1 MIISGVKIYF
11 GDTSFTHDDLCEEI
25 GEEIS
30 NKIFEKSGF
39 KNRFITSKETDI
51 IKIGQAAIKT
61 SYLKEKLKRVDF
73 IIVVSEY
80 VQNLIPPPSSR
91 LLGDFVS
98 DTQLVIDLNRGCSGF
113 CEALVIANS
122 LFNSGSMQK
131 GAIITAENYSKI
143 ISRNNRSLS
152 PIFSDAIAF
161 TFIEHD
167 KKDFFSSN
175 HGFDYTRY
183 KDLEYNISLKQLYMN
198 GAGLLSFVKSKVI
211 PKIKELIDKNK
222 SEKDIQYFFAHQGS
236 DLVIKSLNQECNSYG
251 VQADFLSSMI
261 GNINSSS
268 IPFVIKSTFADVK
281 ASESKR
287 CLLTGFGVGLSFCNV
302 LTDIRY
308 VDDNN

>member
-161 TFIEHD
+161 TFID
-167 KKDFFSSN
+167 QFYFWTK
-175 HGFDYTRY
+175 TRSF
-183 KDLEYNISLKQLYMN
+183 ISHSIHM
-198 GAGLLSFVKSKVI
+198 ST
-211 PKIKELIDKNK
+211 
-222 SEKDIQYFFAHQGS
+222 
-236 DLVIKSLNQECNSYG
+236 IKSICPNFNYLPN
-251 VQADFLSSMI
+251 
-261 GNINSSS
+261 
-268 IPFVIKSTFADVK
+268 
-281 ASESKR
+281 
-287 CLLTGFGVGLSFCNV
+287 
-302 LTDIRY
+302 
-308 VDDNN
+308 